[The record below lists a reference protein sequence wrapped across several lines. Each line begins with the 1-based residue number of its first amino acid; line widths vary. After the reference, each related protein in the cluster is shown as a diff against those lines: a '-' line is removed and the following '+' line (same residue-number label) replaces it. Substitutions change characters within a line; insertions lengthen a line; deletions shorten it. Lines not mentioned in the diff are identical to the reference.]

1 MMNLPLLRYQDRQ
14 ITRRDFL
21 KVSFTTG
28 GALLIGTF
36 LDACAPVSPTEAP
49 APTPNATQTPTPLPP
64 EPFQPNLF
72 IRINPD
78 GTTTMIIHRS
88 EMGQGV
94 RTSLAMILADEL
106 EADWSTVR
114 IEQMDARRESEV
126 NQITSGSG
134 SILISYDL
142 LREAAAHAREIL
154 IAAAAQSWGVAPEE
168 CKAEASTVVHTTT
181 GKRLGYG
188 ELVGIASDLKLTD
201 APQLKDPQDFKLIG
215 TSVPR
220 VDEPDIITGKAVY
233 GMDVRVPGM
242 LYAVVARCPVIGG
255 KVASYDSAQAE
266 SVPGVQAI
274 IEVPSGVAVVAENT
288 WSAIQGRT
296 ALNIVWDEGTNAALS
311 SASIHQT
318 LADTMNKA
326 IAQEASTNFK
336 TIEAV
341 YETPYL
347 AHAALEPV
355 NCVADVKSDH
365 CELWLPTQNPQA
377 VQEFVRD
384 RLGMATDVHVTLI
397 GGGFGRKLEV
407 DFALEAAEVSKAIGG
422 PVQVVWT
429 RDDDIQ
435 HDFYRQVTYHW
446 LKAGWDNN
454 GTIQLWR
461 HYIAAQ
467 GINGVAYQAGKDV
480 LERDLVAPYE
490 MNGSIAQGFLVNF
503 PVPTG
508 PWRGV
513 VSATNAYASECF
525 LDEVAAALKKD
536 PYEFR
541 TELLSEGDHLRSTLQ
556 LAAEKADWG
565 APPPEGRGRGVACHK
580 MYGWTS
586 VAMVAEVSVQSSL
599 VRVHKVTCAVNCGR
613 VIHPDM
619 VVQQMEGGIVF
630 GLTSLLKGEITFE
643 NGRVQQSSFQDYPLL
658 QLNEMPEVE
667 VHIVDD
673 DRPPQ
678 GIGEMAVSVIVPA
691 VANAVFNATGIRVR
705 HTPIR
710 PEDLQ
715 V

>member
-1 MMNLPLLRYQDRQ
+1 MMLPRYRNRQ

-21 KVSFTTG
+21 KASFTAG

-36 LDACAPVSPTEAP
+36 LDACAPPGPTEIPKP
-49 APTPNATQTPTPLPP
+49 AATVTQTPLLQQ
-64 EPFQPNLF
+64 PFQPNLF
-72 IRINPD
+72 IRIDPD
-78 GTTTMIIHRS
+78 GTITMIIHRS

-94 RTSLAMILADEL
+94 RTSLAMIVAEEL

-114 IEQMDARRESEV
+114 IEQMNARSQSEV

-134 SILISYDL
+134 SILINYAP
-142 LREAAAHAREIL
+142 LREAGAMARQIL
-154 IAAAAQSWGVAPEE
+154 VAAAAQTWGISPEE
-168 CKAEASTVVHTTT
+168 CKAESGTVVNIAT
-181 GKRLGYG
+181 GERLAYS
-188 ELVGIASDLKLTD
+188 ELLNIARELRLTD
-201 APQLKDPQDFKLIG
+201 EPQLKDPADFKIIG

-220 VDEPDIITGKAVY
+220 LDDPDIVTGKAMY

-242 LYAVVARCPVIGG
+242 LYAVVARCPVPGG
-255 KVASYDSAQAE
+255 RLADYDSTQAE
-266 SVPGVQAI
+266 SVPGVQTVV
-274 IEVPSGVAVVAENT
+274 EVPSGVAVVAENT
-288 WSAIQGRT
+288 WAAIRGRAALDITWEQG
-296 ALNIVWDEGTNAALS
+296 ANATLS
-311 SASIHQT
+311 SASIRQT
-318 LADTMNKA
+318 LADTMNEA
-326 IAQEASTNFK
+326 ITQETPASLS

-347 AHAALEPV
+347 AHAPLEPV
-355 NCVADVKSDH
+355 NCVADVKSNR

-384 RLGMATDVHVTLI
+384 QLGMATEVHVTLL

-407 DFALEAAEVSKAIGG
+407 DYALEAAEVSKAIGG

-446 LKAGWDNN
+446 LKAGWDSD
-454 GTIQLWR
+454 GIVQSWH
-461 HYIAAQ
+461 HYLAAQ
-467 GINGVAYQAGKDV
+467 GINGVAYHAGREV
-480 LERDLVAPYE
+480 LEEDLGAPYE
-490 MNGSIAQGFLVNF
+490 MNGRVSQAFLVNF

-513 VSATNAYASECF
+513 VSATNAYANECF
-525 LDEVAAALKKD
+525 FDEVAAALQKD

-541 TELLSEGDHLRSTLQ
+541 MELLDENDRLRATLQ
-556 LAAEKADWG
+556 LAAEKANWG
-565 APPPEGRGRGVACHK
+565 APLADGHGRGIACHK
-580 MYGWTS
+580 TYGQTS
-586 VAMVAEVSVQSSL
+586 VAMVADVSVQEGL
-599 VRVHKVTCAVNCGR
+599 VRVHKVVCAINCGK

-619 VVQQMEGGIVF
+619 VAQQMEGGIVF

-667 VHIVDD
+667 VYIVEDN
-673 DRPPQ
+673 RPPQ
-678 GIGEMAVSVIVPA
+678 GLGEMGVPPIVPA
-691 VANAVFNATGIRVR
+691 VANAVFDATGIRVR

-710 PEDLQ
+710 PEDFT